1 MTQACNELMSWK
13 CFWIQ
18 MLLSHIATY
27 MIKTSVRLQNYFLL
41 LDASLTQAIN
51 PAIPSYT
58 SFSNTG
64 FKCAVPAESSKK
76 S

>member
-1 MTQACNELMSWK
+1 
-13 CFWIQ
+13 

-27 MIKTSVRLQNYFLL
+27 MIKTSVRLPNCFLL

-51 PAIPSYT
+51 TAIASHE

-64 FKCAVPAESSKK
+64 FKHEIPAESSKE
-76 S
+76 SWRAYF